1 MRLILRFTPNKH
13 PLDKRFNPQ
22 ILTKISGLSFS
33 ILPRSTTMNTVTI
46 PQQFT
51 SFFLPLLHL
60 AAIPVATT
68 FLPFQSTLNVV
79 WPSRIARGKRDWD
92 QNEEMERSLTSSG
105 RTETMRRRRQD
116 IKSSLRFLLSLLPF
130 AVLGHIDRCK
140 WRLGLGASVGR
151 EKKRKSHTVKMYRS
165 QPKPKGHRTEKK

>member
-1 MRLILRFTPNKH
+1 MW
-13 PLDKRFNPQ
+13 FNPQ

-60 AAIPVATT
+60 TAIPAATT
-68 FLPFQSTLNVV
+68 LLPFQSTPNVV
-79 WPSRIARGKRDWD
+79 WPSRTVRGTRDWD
-92 QNEEMERSLTSSG
+92 KNKEMERSLTGLG
-105 RTETMRRRRQD
+105 RTESMTIAMQQWWQNL
-116 IKSSLRFLLSLLPF
+116 KSSLRLLLSLLPF
-130 AVLGHIDRCK
+130 SVLGHIDRCK
-140 WRLGLGASVGR
+140 WRPGLGASVGR